1 MQSVLEKIQVK
12 YQSFSPGEMKIAD
25 YVLESKEK
33 ILNIHIKDL
42 AQAAGVSVATI
53 TRFCRKIECK
63 SFVEFKI
70 LLRDAVEQSG
80 EAGDLID
87 QVDTVYHSIIRS
99 SHMLVEQEKLERAS
113 AWIQEAGRIHIY
125 GLGSSGLLAM
135 ELKYRLMRMGMV
147 VDAHTDSHLMLMN
160 ASLVKEC
167 DLVIAISNSG
177 TTREVI
183 EAAEVAKQK
192 PARVLTITNF
202 EETPL
207 SHLSDLILFSCNL
220 KQYEK
225 QGFINS
231 QLSIL
236 YILDLLS
243 MILLQE
249 KDAQKNRGQTLRA
262 LNDYRK
268 IGDRG

>member
-1 MQSVLEKIQVK
+1 MQSILEKIQVK
-12 YQSFSPGEMKIAD
+12 YHSFSPSERKIAD
-25 YVLESKEK
+25 YVLSNKEK

-42 AQAAGVSVATI
+42 AKATDVSVATI
-53 TRFCRKIECK
+53 TRFSRKIECD
-63 SFVEFKI
+63 SFVDFKI
-70 LLRDAVEQSG
+70 FLRDAVELST
-80 EAGDLID
+80 EAENLID

-99 SHMLVEQEKLERAS
+99 SHALVEQEKLEIAS
-113 AWIQEAGRIHIY
+113 VSIQKAKSIQVY

-135 ELKYRLMRMGMV
+135 ELKYRLMRMGFL

-160 ASLVKEC
+160 ASLIQKD

-177 TTREVI
+177 HTREVT
-183 EAAEVAKQK
+183 EAVEMAKQQSAK
-192 PARVLTITNF
+192 VLTITNF
-202 EETPL
+202 EQTPL
-207 SHLSDLILFSCNL
+207 SNLSDLILFSCNL

-243 MILLQE
+243 MILLQGKTAKE
-249 KDAQKNRGQTLRA
+249 NREQTLQA
-262 LNDYRK
+262 LNDYKK
-268 IGDRG
+268 IEDRE